1 MKYFSFDRPKTADHG
16 RLSSAFSSHQAQ
28 YLKKVLQKKDKELLM
43 MQKLLS
49 KSTQENSKLSK
60 ELEGYLII

>member
-1 MKYFSFDRPKTADHG
+1 MKYFNFDRPKTADHG
-16 RLSSAFSSHQAQ
+16 RLSSAFSSHQSQ